1 MVPAHAHRGGDAL
14 RIMAARARDGRLSVL
29 KACPNCGK
37 KEGKLAD
44 RRPARFLYAVICGA
58 CGWTTDWV
66 RIAGVAEKLWN
77 DAKKK

>member
-1 MVPAHAHRGGDAL
+1 
-14 RIMAARARDGRLSVL
+14 MAMARASSTDDAKSL
-29 KACPNCGK
+29 KPCPNCGK

-44 RRPARFLYAVICGA
+44 RRPARFPYAVICGA

-77 DAKKK
+77 EAKKR